1 MKLGIYLAGMVLATA
16 AGLQAATIELK
27 DGRVFDG
34 DIIGTSEYSY
44 FMLADGLRYEFPRS
58 KVVWFSSTHANIQ
71 ASLRN
76 LAETSS
82 ETLVPCEPTVTNRP
96 AATTQPAPV
105 APAAPANPPVDYE
118 NPPENSTNPPG
129 NVNPPEK
136 STNPPANVNPP
147 ESNTTPPP
155 NNTNPPQSSANPPA
169 VVTEPKALPVSAGD
183 DAALFVAPQPELSLP
198 LPDDERVAKYLRE
211 AVQDLSDEADP
222 GLKPPA
228 IEALRDAGAHG
239 LAILVESGLYNI
251 DPTIRTHSVQM
262 LGTLGQDNVLRY
274 LIEAFQT
281 AASAHIPSDQ
291 ISYVGEL
298 TDWISV
304 LTNED
309 FYIRDRGAAPG
320 VSDGMAAW
328 WARNWMNVPRQLGEP
343 QLDPEAPDYMAQLKE
358 LRRLQQRSVPEK
370 SRAR

>member
-34 DIIGTSEYSY
+34 DIIDTSEYSY

-76 LAETSS
+76 LAESS
-82 ETLVPCEPTVTNRP
+82 NETLVPCEPTVTNRP
-96 AATTQPAPV
+96 AATTKP

-118 NPPENSTNPPG
+118 NPPENSTNPP
-129 NVNPPEK
+129 
-136 STNPPANVNPP
+136 ANVNPP
-147 ESNTTPPP
+147 ESNTTPP

-169 VVTEPKALPVSAGD
+169 VVTEPPALPVSAGD

-211 AVQDLSDEADP
+211 AVQDLSDEVDP
-222 GLKPPA
+222 GLKPAA

-251 DPTIRTHSVQM
+251 DPSIRTQSVQM
-262 LGTLGQDNVLRY
+262 LGTLGQQNVLRY
-274 LIEAFQT
+274 LIEAFQ
-281 AASAHIPSDQ
+281 ASASAHITFDQ
-291 ISYVGEL
+291 MNYITEL
-298 TDWISV
+298 TDWVSV

-309 FYIRDRGAAPG
+309 FYIRARCAGPIVAED
-320 VSDGMAAW
+320 MTEW
-328 WARNWMNVPRQLGEP
+328 WSRNWMNVPRQLGEP

>member
-1 MKLGIYLAGMVLATA
+1 
-16 AGLQAATIELK
+16 
-27 DGRVFDG
+27 
-34 DIIGTSEYSY
+34 
-44 FMLADGLRYEFPRS
+44 MLADGLRYEFPRS
-58 KVVWFSSTHANIQ
+58 KVVWFSSSHANIQ
-71 ASLRN
+71 ASLRI
-76 LAETSS
+76 LAESSS

-118 NPPENSTNPPG
+118 NPPENSTNPP
-129 NVNPPEK
+129 
-136 STNPPANVNPP
+136 ANVNPP
-147 ESNTTPPP
+147 EGNTTPPP
-155 NNTNPPQSSANPPA
+155 NNTNPPQSSAKPPA
-169 VVTEPKALPVSAGD
+169 VVTEPPALPVSAGD
-183 DAALFVAPQPELSLP
+183 DAALFVAPRPELSLP

-228 IEALRDAGAHG
+228 MEALRDAGAHG

-274 LIEAFQT
+274 MIEAFQT

-304 LTNED
+304 LTNGD
-309 FYIRDRGAAPG
+309 FYIRERGAAP
-320 VSDGMAAW
+320 VIADEMAAW
-328 WARNWMNVPRQLGEP
+328 WNRNWMNVPRQLGEP